1 MKKTIIPFGRLA
13 KSNHKFTRF
22 GSACYLTDAEK
33 AAEELKKK
41 NEATATK
48 DAIMKELTTIKGA
61 LEENQKKAVA
71 DQQKNL
77 DEKLAEVTKT
87 LKELQDA
94 KPEVTAEDFKRISD
108 EAKITQKAL
117 DIVQTQLKN
126 ERMRKAGQPQ
136 NDESFSGQIKS
147 AIFAAKEDILSG
159 KIIGKAGKDSI
170 QIKAVTDM
178 TLATNLT
185 GNAPNTYRPGI
196 VPMPYELIHLRNLV
210 NVTPSD
216 TDSYHFYRH
225 SASDGAIA
233 FQAGENNTKAQID
246 EDFTEITVNLDYLAG
261 WLKISRKML
270 RNISALQSYISRW
283 LPERY
288 YQTEDIKGHQVIIAL
303 AAGVGDTT
311 GTDMISQIIRT
322 IGLQKKA
329 RYNVNGIVVDGVVWA
344 HILTYK
350 ATTSGEFTQP
360 IGVVTISPS
369 GQLMIAG
376 IPVYTASWVAGDE
389 AIVADWNNFEIIQ
402 SESLSLGFFEQDDKN
417 VQQNKITARIEASVG
432 FAMLDPKAFAVLS
445 LASVS

>member
-1 MKKTIIPFGRLA
+1 MADTKTAAELE
-13 KSNHKFTRF
+13 
-22 GSACYLTDAEK
+22 AEK
-33 AAEELKKK
+33 QAGADL
-41 NEATATK
+41 
-48 DAIMKELTTIKGA
+48 IMKELTTMKSA
-61 LEENQKKAVA
+61 LEDNLKKKSEE
-71 DQQKNL
+71 QQKNL
-77 DEKLAEVTKT
+77 DLKLEEVNKSI
-87 LKELQDA
+87 KALQDL
-94 KPEVTAEDFKRISD
+94 KPEVTLEQYKEIADKLNVTI
-108 EAKITQKAL
+108 KAL
-117 DIVQTQLKN
+117 DIVQTQFKN
-126 ERMRKAGQPQ
+126 EKMRSKTGQGQ

-350 ATTSGEFTQP
+350 AVTSGEFTQP

-389 AIVADWNNFEIIQ
+389 AIIADWNNFEIIQ